1 MHNAVEIPAN
11 AAKLLCY
18 IIKNGAIFDLTP
30 LTNHT
35 KYYSF
40 DSADKKE
47 TINFNYCKFAAWPE
61 NSGVDPY
68 QTFAYVVD
76 KATGVPKAVYTNNS
90 ILPPTTEY
98 HAPNYDLGESSPW
111 LTIT

>member
-1 MHNAVEIPAN
+1 MHNTVAIPTN

-30 LTNHT
+30 LTSP
-35 KYYSF
+35 KYYSV
-40 DSADKKE
+40 DSVDKSK
-47 TINFNYCKFAAWPE
+47 TINFNYCKFATWPE
-61 NSGVDPY
+61 NAGVEPY

-76 KATGVPKAVYTNNS
+76 KATGVLKAVYTNNS

-98 HAPNYDLGESSPW
+98 HAPNYALGESSPW